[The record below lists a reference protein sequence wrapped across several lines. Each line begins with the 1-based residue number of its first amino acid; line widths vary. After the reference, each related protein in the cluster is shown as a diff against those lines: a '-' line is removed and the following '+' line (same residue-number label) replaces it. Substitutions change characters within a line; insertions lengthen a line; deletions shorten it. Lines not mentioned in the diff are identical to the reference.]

1 MKKVK
6 NRAWASLLIALLL
19 VVGLAVYLVRRGLGQ
34 LFLGRHTRRHHTGPQ
49 RRDAV
54 HLHG

>member
-19 VVGLAVYLVRRGLGQ
+19 VVGLAVYLVRLAEDGGAEILARVYAQ
-34 LFLGRHTRRHHTGPQ
+34 
-49 RRDAV
+49 
-54 HLHG
+54 